1 MKILIDAD
9 ACPVVEL
16 AINEAKALNIPIHL
30 FFDTTHIFSDD
41 YAIIHICDKGNDSV
55 DYEVLKNTL
64 INDIVITQ
72 DYGLACLVLSKGAV
86 CLNQNG
92 LVYTNDSIDTL
103 LQTRYIGQ
111 KIRKSGGKTKG
122 PSKRTKEND
131 INFVNS
137 LRLEIKKI
145 IEKKATS

>member
-1 MKILIDAD
+1 MVKLLKILIDAD

-16 AINEAKALNIPIHL
+16 AINEAKAQNIPIHI
-30 FFDTTHIFSDD
+30 FFDTTHIFCDD
-41 YAIIHICDKGNDSV
+41 YAIMHVCDKGNDSV

-64 INDIVITQ
+64 QNDIVITQ
-72 DYGLACLVLSKGAV
+72 DYGLACLALSKGAV

-111 KIRKSGGKTKG
+111 KIRKSGGRTKG

-131 INFVNS
+131 NDFLFS

-145 IEKKATS
+145 IEY